1 MLCCCEKPAEKKLT
15 KPLLAE
21 SKSISGESKAYTGEP
36 KAPERK
42 LTGFESLP
50 SPKLFVAPRPEPAQV
65 PIVVKSEPKPEPVP
79 EPEPE
84 PEPMLVSEPE
94 PVSKPEPLAV
104 PIVSAPILIP
114 TKTIQTVKVVPQEE
128 IASTFIEK
136 NIRNEKKNRKSNRR

>member
-42 LTGFESLP
+42 LTEFESLP
-50 SPKLFVAPRPEPAQV
+50 SPKLFVAPRPEPAQM

-84 PEPMLVSEPE
+84 PVSE
-94 PVSKPEPLAV
+94 PEPLAV

-114 TKTIQTVKVVPQEE
+114 TKTLQTVQAVPQEE

-136 NIRNEKKNRKSNRR
+136 SIRNEKKNRKSNRR

>member
-50 SPKLFVAPRPEPAQV
+50 SPKPVVVLPPKLELLAQD
-65 PIVVKSEPKPEPVP
+65 PVVIRSESKPEPVP

-84 PEPMLVSEPE
+84 PEPE
-94 PVSKPEPLAV
+94 PVAESKPIIAISASI
-104 PIVSAPILIP
+104 PIPS
-114 TKTIQTVKVVPQEE
+114 KTTTQTVPQEQ
-128 IASTFIEK
+128 ISVSFIEK
-136 NIRNEKKNRKSNRR
+136 NDFLPRNEKKNRKSNRR